1 MFRFAQNADQIA
13 ATTKKLQKTALLS
26 EYFKSVHVEE
36 AAIAAVFFS
45 GRPFAVWEETTLQ
58 VGGTMLWRI
67 VGELSGRSESEL
79 TAAYR
84 EHGDL
89 GSVAAAVLHD
99 RKHGDRP
106 PSAIQKQFRELAA
119 ARGPAAKGA
128 IVRQLLTDIS
138 PLEAKYVIKIM
149 TGDLRIGLK
158 ESLVEEAIAKA
169 FPAANAD
176 KESALAH
183 LKAVQRANMLLG
195 DIGET
200 LKLAAEGRLAEAKMR
215 LFHPIGF
222 MLASPAENAED
233 ALAYFQNAWVEDKY
247 DGIRAQAH
255 CSGNTVRFFSRTRDE
270 ITESFPELPDALAGL
285 PGDAILDGEIVAW
298 SYLVDGAADDARDDR
313 LEDDGTDPSK
323 DNLSLSSEQSAPSSA
338 QTTGL
343 ANSSGSNS
351 TTVPAQE
358 QSASSSAP
366 TSGLANSSELNPTT
380 AAAPEERNTLA
391 QRVSAGKAAAHEQVP
406 EGRHTY
412 LGRALPFSALQ
423 QRLGRKKVSH
433 RLMRDVPVAYVVFDV
448 LYAGDEL
455 LIDRPL
461 RERAK
466 ILERLLAEQKPV
478 HHGDALRLRSGQDPT
493 RRISKDAKGIQPKL
507 DFSFEVET
515 SGASA
520 SDPREPMTES
530 ALPTTNDV
538 RRTTKVIRAPVFQAT
553 SPEELDA
560 LFDAAQARGNEG
572 LMIKYPESPYT
583 PGRRG
588 KSWLKLKRELAT
600 LDVVVTAAEY
610 GHGKRIGV
618 LSDYTFAVRDGDR
631 LLNIG
636 KAYSGLTD
644 VEIAEMTKWF
654 LDHTI
659 EDQGFRRIVEPKI
672 VLEVAFNNVMKSD
685 RHSSGYAL
693 RFPRIVRLRPDK
705 LPEEADTLERAKEIY
720 EKQGY

>member
-1 MFRFAQNADQIA
+1 MFRFAQTADGIA
-13 ATTKKLQKTALLS
+13 ATTKKLEKTALLS
-26 EYFKSVHVEE
+26 DYFRSVPVEE

-45 GRPFAVWEETTLQ
+45 GRPFSAWEEATLQ

-67 VGELSGRSESEL
+67 VAELSGRSEGEL

-84 EHGDL
+84 KHGDL
-89 GSVAAAVLHD
+89 GAVAGAVLPD
-99 RKHGDRP
+99 RNRGDWP
-106 PSAIQKQFRELAA
+106 PSAIQEQFRELAA
-119 ARGPAAKGA
+119 ARGPAAKGT
-128 IVRQLLTDIS
+128 IVRQMLSAIS

-169 FPAANAD
+169 FPAANTD
-176 KESALAH
+176 KQSAAAH

-195 DIGET
+195 DVGET
-200 LKLAAEGRLAEAKMR
+200 LRLAAEGRLAEAKMR

-222 MLASPAENAED
+222 MLAGPAENAED

-255 CSGNTVRFFSRTRDE
+255 CSGETVRFFSRTRDE

-285 PGDAILDGEIVAW
+285 QQDAILDGEIVAW
-298 SYLVDGAADDARDDR
+298 SYLAG
-313 LEDDGTDPSK
+313 ED
-323 DNLSLSSEQSAPSSA
+323 SSESW
-338 QTTGL
+338 
-343 ANSSGSNS
+343 
-351 TTVPAQE
+351 E
-358 QSASSSAP
+358 RRASSP
-366 TSGLANSSELNPTT
+366 VQ
-380 AAAPEERNTLA
+380 NT
-391 QRVSAGKAAAHEQVP
+391 
-406 EGRHTY
+406 
-412 LGRALPFSALQ
+412 GRALPFSALQ
-423 QRLGRKKVSH
+423 RRLGRKKVSEN
-433 RLMRDVPVAYVVFDV
+433 LMRDVPVVYIIFDV

-455 LIDRPL
+455 TIDIPL

-466 ILERLLAEQKPV
+466 ILERLLAEQKPI
-478 HHGDALRLRSGQDPT
+478 HHGDTET
-493 RRISKDAKGIQPKL
+493 RRKPGIVQTEL
-507 DFSFEVET
+507 DF
-515 SGASA
+515 ASQVA
-520 SDPREPMTES
+520 RVAFADHREPMTES
-530 ALPTTNDV
+530 VLPTTYNV
-538 RRTTKVIRAPVFQAT
+538 RRTTEVIRAPVLQAS
-553 SPEELDA
+553 SPAELDA

-572 LMIKYPESPYT
+572 LMIKDPESPYT

-618 LSDYTFAVRDGDR
+618 LSDYTFAVRDRGR

-644 VEIAEMTKWF
+644 AEILEMTKWF
-654 LDHTI
+654 LDHTV

-685 RHSSGYAL
+685 RHASGYAL

-705 LPEEADTLERAKEIY
+705 LPQEADTLARARQIY
-720 EKQGY
+720 EKQGH